1 MEMKRLLIANRGEI
15 ASRIIQTCNQL
26 NIESVVVYSD
36 ADAELPYLKEA
47 TVAVRIGEAP
57 AQKSYM
63 DQTVILE
70 AAKRTNAEAIHPGYG
85 FLSEN
90 ATFVKKVEQE
100 GLLFI
105 GPQAGVIALMGDKI
119 KAREVMR
126 KAGVPV
132 VPGSV
137 GPCRDPDEAVQVAEQ
152 IGYPVMLKASAGGG
166 GIGMQKCFNK
176 EEIIKAFQSNANRA
190 KAYFGDASMF
200 VEKAIE
206 NGRHIE
212 IQIFADHFGNVVHLF
227 ERDCSVQRRHQKV
240 IEESPSPFLN
250 GTTRLKMTEAA
261 IKAAKVVNYRSAGT
275 VEFIVD
281 EEGQFYFLE
290 MNTRLQVEHPVTET
304 IIGEDLVAWQ
314 LKVAEGEPLP
324 KMQEDLKQTG
334 HAVEFRLYAED
345 PQTFLPSP
353 GILQTYVFPEMEDI
367 RIDTGYA
374 EGNKVTP
381 FYDPMLAKII
391 AKGSTREEALRRA
404 KVFFEATKIE
414 GIKTNQ
420 ALFLDLLKNSD
431 FEKGNYTTALL
442 KK

>member
-1 MEMKRLLIANRGEI
+1 MKRLLIANRGEI
-15 ASRIIQTCNQL
+15 AARIIQTCQRL
-26 NIESVVVYSD
+26 NMESVVVYSD

-63 DQTVILE
+63 NQAAILE
-70 AAKRTNAEAIHPGYG
+70 AAQQTGADAIHPGYG

-90 ATFVKKVEQE
+90 AAFVKKVEE
-100 GLLFI
+100 AGLLFI
-105 GPQAGVIALMGDKI
+105 GPEADVIALMGDKI

-132 VPGSV
+132 VPGSD
-137 GPCRDPDEAVQVAEQ
+137 GPCTDAEEAVLIAEK

-166 GIGMQKCFNK
+166 GIGMQKCFNN
-176 EEIIKAFQSNANRA
+176 EEIRKAFQSNANRA

-212 IQIFADHFGNVVHLF
+212 IQIFADHLGNVIHLY

-250 GTTRLKMTEAA
+250 EATRKKMTEAA
-261 IKAAKVVNYRSAGT
+261 VKAAKAVNYRNAGT

-324 KMQEDLKQTG
+324 KRQEAIQSVG

-345 PQTFLPSP
+345 PDTFLPSP
-353 GILQTYVFPEMEDI
+353 GVLETYVFPDMESV
-367 RIDTGYA
+367 RIDTGYT

-381 FYDPMLAKII
+381 YYDPMLAKII
-391 AKGSTREEALRRA
+391 SKGATRQEALQQA
-404 KVFFEATKIE
+404 KVFFEATRIE

-420 ALFLDLLKNSD
+420 ALFLKLLTDSD

>member
-1 MEMKRLLIANRGEI
+1 MKRLLIANRGEI
-15 ASRIIQTCNQL
+15 ASRLIQTCNRL
-26 NIESVVVYSD
+26 AIESVVVYSD

-63 DQTVILE
+63 DQEAIIE
-70 AAKRTNAEAIHPGYG
+70 AARQTKAEAIHPGYG

-90 ATFVKKVEQE
+90 ATFVKKVEQA

-105 GPQAGVIALMGDKI
+105 GPKADVISLMGDKI

-137 GPCRDPDEAVQVAEQ
+137 GPCRDSEEAVRIAEE

-176 EEIIKAFQSNANRA
+176 DEIMKAFQSNANRA

-250 GTTRLKMTEAA
+250 EATRQKMTEAA
-261 IKAAKVVNYRSAGT
+261 IKAAKAVNYRNAGT
-275 VEFIVD
+275 IEFIVD
-281 EEGQFYFLE
+281 EEGMFYFLE

-324 KMQEDLKQTG
+324 KQQEAINATG
-334 HAVEFRLYAED
+334 HAIEFRLYAED
-345 PQTFLPSP
+345 PDTFLPSP
-353 GILQTYVFPEMEDI
+353 GVLESFEFPEMEAI

-374 EGNKVTP
+374 KGNRVTP
-381 FYDPMLAKII
+381 FYDPMIAKII
-391 AKGSTREEALRRA
+391 AKGSTREEALKHA
-404 KVFFEATKIE
+404 KDFFEKARIE

-420 ALFLDLLKNSD
+420 ALFLALLNNSD
-431 FEKGNYTTALL
+431 FEKGTYTTALL